1 MSADSKQDAAAATK
15 RKSSGKPDMK
25 GDPRFEAIAHL
36 FDTTVEEL
44 QVTLTQSQLAQKTV
58 ELILK
63 KENRVAMP
71 GSFRSWKE
79 TLKAISTL
87 IAMPDWVDD
96 GTAPSASV
104 PPSGAAGA
112 ADDDGPRPADVQ
124 QAEEGTNEVTAEEKE
139 RAQLKE
145 TVALLLNGED
155 VPGDVKDIDLDRYTK
170 ELDAHADTL
179 EHHCQ
184 QTLLDISGEDGKKV
198 SDIVQAL
205 KELGFTDADKRR
217 AELVLDPDASALE
230 AQPLIDAY
238 CLMYSEEL
246 EADLTSAKAKLL
258 KAYTKAVT
266 AEEKSRLTENVLS
279 QRYRQESELTVRLEP
294 AVACAHLHAH
304 ALICSRMYM
313 SQVLY
318 QGDVR
323 CCISWR

>member
-1 MSADSKQDAAAATK
+1 
-15 RKSSGKPDMK
+15 MK

-36 FDTTVEEL
+36 FDTTVEELHEEL

-155 VPGDVKDIDLDRYTK
+155 VAGDLKDIDLERSRWRSRRR
-170 ELDAHADTL
+170 LRRGG
-179 EHHCQ
+179 
-184 QTLLDISGEDGKKV
+184 GEG
-198 SDIVQAL
+198 
-205 KELGFTDADKRR
+205 
-217 AELVLDPDASALE
+217 SA
-230 AQPLIDAY
+230 
-238 CLMYSEEL
+238 C
-246 EADLTSAKAKLL
+246 
-258 KAYTKAVT
+258 
-266 AEEKSRLTENVLS
+266 R
-279 QRYRQESELTVRLEP
+279 
-294 AVACAHLHAH
+294 
-304 ALICSRMYM
+304 
-313 SQVLY
+313 
-318 QGDVR
+318 
-323 CCISWR
+323 